1 MKLTKKKRTI
11 IFSNGEIGNINFYK
25 KLIKKN
31 DTIICADGGLKFAK
45 KLGLNP
51 DILIGDFDS
60 LKKSDFYG
68 LNKNKTKVLKFPKEK
83 DKTDTQLALEYA
95 LSSGAG
101 EIIMLCSLGG
111 RADHMLANIHLLSLG
126 IKKGIIIKILDSS
139 AEIRIISKSLDLK
152 TAKGETI
159 SLLPF
164 SEKVNGI
171 YTEGLKYPLK
181 NGTMVLGIPYG
192 ISNEAISRQVKIK
205 IRSGLLLV
213 IRNLI
218 P

>member
-1 MKLTKKKRTI
+1 MKIKPKNRAVIL
-11 IFSNGEIGNINFYK
+11 SNGNFGNINSYK

-31 DTIICADGGLKFAK
+31 DKIICADGGLRFAK
-45 KLGLNP
+45 KLGIKP

-60 LKKSDFYG
+60 LKKSDFSG
-68 LNKNKTKVLKFPKEK
+68 LNKNKTKVLRFPKEK

-95 LSSGAG
+95 LSSGAR

-111 RADHMLANIHLLSLG
+111 RVDHMLANIHLLRMG
-126 IKKGIIIKILDSS
+126 VKKSVTIKILDEST
-139 AEIRIISKSLDLK
+139 EVRIIDKSLDIK
-152 TAKGETI
+152 TTKGETI

-164 SEKVNGI
+164 SEKVSGI

-181 NGTMVLGIPYG
+181 NGTMILGIPYG
-192 ISNEAISRQVKIK
+192 VSNEAISSRVKIK

-213 IRNLI
+213 IRNLR
-218 P
+218 